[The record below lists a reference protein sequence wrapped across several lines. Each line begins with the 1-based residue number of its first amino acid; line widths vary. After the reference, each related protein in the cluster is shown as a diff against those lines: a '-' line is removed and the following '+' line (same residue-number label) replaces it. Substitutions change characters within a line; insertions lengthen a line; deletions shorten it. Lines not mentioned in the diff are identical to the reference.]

1 MKKYLIKTPEKYT
14 KDGVEKTFWHTI
26 GTVAMFDNDGS
37 IKIPAIGLNAKLY
50 PVEEKQAVAP
60 TPTVTTPAYPE
71 EEINA
76 GDIPF

>member
-26 GTVAMFDNDGS
+26 GTVAMFDADGN

-50 PVEEKQAVAP
+50 PVEEKQPVAP
-60 TPTVTTPAYPE
+60 APVADVPKESVTAE
-71 EEINA
+71 
-76 GDIPF
+76 DIPF